1 MEVTYTKEY
10 IYRLWGSKVKRNVH
24 YKVAGRIMK
33 NRNCGVIYSDFAIEM
48 EPKGRDHEG
57 THYLYIINHHEYL

>member
-1 MEVTYTKEY
+1 M
-10 IYRLWGSKVKRNVH
+10 SKVKRNVH